1 MPYVELHA
9 HSSYSFLDG
18 ASLPEELAVRA
29 AELGYPALALTDHDG
44 VYGSL
49 EFAHAAKH
57 FGVRPITGAELTL
70 ADRSH
75 VTVLVETAKGYANL
89 CRLIT
94 AAHAHTRPEG
104 KETQPP
110 ADPALDQ
117 ALLEELNEGLVCL
130 SGCARHGLA
139 VRNPNGAARLARAF
153 GRERFFVE
161 LQRPYERGDA
171 RRNAG
176 LRDLAASLGV
186 PTIVTGD
193 VHAHHLRRAALQD
206 VLVAIRHRSSL
217 DGCEAERRGNHE
229 CVLLSPAE
237 MVERFPE
244 DRAAVARTVELAERL
259 RFDLT
264 EELGYRYPDFSDS
277 PEPAIVQLAHVCKRT
292 FEDRYPRG
300 HKLRREARARLDE
313 ELKLIDELGLAGFFL
328 LHWDVLEL
336 ARECALEVRGRDSP
350 RHALPPGRG
359 RGSSVGSLVC
369 YLTGL
374 SHVDPVGAE
383 LSLGRFLNRELDS
396 VPDIDLDFPRDIR
409 EKLIVA
415 VTERYGREHAALVA
429 SFSTYRSRG
438 AIRDVGKA
446 LGLPYAELERI
457 ARVSEGWNAKR
468 VAEELQQLPDA
479 DRKLLSP
486 RWRAFGELCHEI
498 AGLPRHIS
506 QHPGGMVISS
516 RPLVELVPVQPAAMA
531 GRQMCQWD
539 KDSCADA
546 GFLKIDLLGLGML
559 SAVEDCVDQIAR
571 LQGKPIDLSRIPLDD
586 KAVYEEI
593 QRADTIG
600 DFQIESR
607 AQMQSLLRTRP
618 ENIDDLTVQV
628 ALVRPGPIQGKAVH
642 PYIEHRQRLREDPSF
657 VPPVDHPLLA
667 DCLRS
672 TLGVVVFQDQV
683 LEVAIALAG
692 FSVGEA
698 EGLRRAM
705 SRKRSHDALEAYRER
720 FVEGALRKGVDA
732 ETADMVYD
740 KLVGFSGFGF
750 PKSHAAAFG
759 LLAYQ
764 SAWLRHHY
772 PAEFLCALLN
782 AQPMGFYPP
791 ATLVRDGQRRGVET
805 RPPDVNVSA
814 AKCAVEDG
822 AVRIGIDYVNGIG
835 EDRGGGC
842 RRGARAGANRSP
854 SVRDLAQRTQLSE
867 HGLETLI
874 VAGACDCFELP
885 RRQLLW
891 QLGLVPR
898 SQSVPGSGG
907 EEKQL
912 ALPLDPTA
920 ATPELPEP
928 TVWERMLADYRTTNL
943 SVGVHP
949 HGAPACASAGWRDL
963 LARPRERAGPRAG
976 GDRGNGCRTAAARD
990 RERRRLHADRGRVR
1004 PGQPD
1009 RAAVGLR
1016 QAPSDRPRRAAHPRA
1031 RPLRTDRAQPERPRP
1046 LARDTRAARAPDL
1059 AGVRSGR
1066 QPARAPTTSATA
1078 DSVGLRRLLI
1088 GSRCSIERPSC
1099 ALRLKAVLTSATWV
1113 NACGK
1118 LPSWRRVSGSHSSA
1132 SRPRSL
1138 RRSRSRSKDLLGLV
1152 VPSLEREIVGEPEG
1166 AREERALAGRQPVD
1180 GPCLF
1185 VVRCTGRRARRARG
1199 HARSPRPCRPCAGR
1213 PPGGSRRAGSSAGSR
1228 PAASSRTTA

>member
-1 MPYVELHA
+1 MTIELQPEFPHRTRKKERLGSDPSGVRSRPRQVPYVELHA

-18 ASLPEELAVRA
+18 ASLPEELAVQA
-29 AELGYPALALTDHDG
+29 AELGYPVLALTDHDG

-49 EFAHAAKH
+49 EFAHAAKY
-57 FGVRPITGAELTL
+57 FGVRPITGAEVTL

-75 VTVLVETAKGYANL
+75 VTLLVETQQGYANL
-89 CRLIT
+89 CRLLT
-94 AAHAHTRPEG
+94 AAHAHTRPPG

-110 ADPALDQ
+110 AEPALDQ
-117 ALLEELNEGLVCL
+117 ALLEQLADGLVCL

-139 VRNPNGAARLARAF
+139 VRNPNAAARLARAF
-153 GRERFFVE
+153 GRDRFFVE

-171 RRNAG
+171 RRNAA
-176 LRDLAASLGV
+176 LRRLAESLGV
-186 PTIVTGD
+186 ATLVTGD
-193 VHAHHLRRAALQD
+193 VHAHHPRRARLQD
-206 VLVAIRHRSSL
+206 VLVAVRNRGAL

-237 MVERFPE
+237 IVERFPE
-244 DRAAVARTVELAERL
+244 DRDAVTRTVELADRL

-277 PEPAIVQLAHVCKRT
+277 PEPAIVQLGHVCKRA
-292 FEDRYPRG
+292 FEERYPRG
-300 HKLRREARARLDE
+300 HRLRREAEARLDE

-350 RHALPPGRG
+350 RHSLPPGRG

-383 LSLGRFLNRELDS
+383 LSLGRFLNRELNA

-429 SFSTYRSRG
+429 SFATYRSRG

-457 ARVSEGWNAKR
+457 ARVSEGWNAQR
-468 VAEELQQLPDA
+468 VGEELQLLPDA

-486 RWRAFGELCHEI
+486 RWRAFAELCHEI

-571 LQGKPIDLSRIPLDD
+571 LRGEPIDLSRIPLDD
-586 KAVYEEI
+586 KAVYEDI
-593 QRADTIG
+593 QRADTVG

-607 AQMQSLLRTRP
+607 AQMQSLLRTQP
-618 ENIDDLTVQV
+618 ESLDDLTVQV

-642 PYIEHRQRLREDPSF
+642 PYIEHRQRLREDPAF

-705 SRKRSHDALEAYRER
+705 SRKRSHDALEAYRGR
-720 FVEGALRKGVDA
+720 FVEGALRQGVDA
-732 ETADMVYD
+732 ETADLVYD

-772 PAEFLCALLN
+772 AAEFLCALLN

-805 RPPDVNVSA
+805 RPPDVNISA
-814 AKCAVEDG
+814 AKCNVEDG
-822 AVRIGIDYVNGIG
+822 AVRIGLDYVNGIG
-835 EDRGGGC
+835 EDDAQAVVAERDAGGPF
-842 RRGARAGANRSP
+842 A
-854 SVRDLAQRTQLSE
+854 SVRELAQRTQLSE

-874 VAGACDCFELP
+874 VSGACDCFGLP
-885 RRQLLW
+885 RRRLLW

-898 SQSVPGSGG
+898 AQTVPGSGG

-920 ATPELPEP
+920 ETPELPEP
-928 TVWERMLADYRTTNL
+928 TVWERMLADYRTTSL

-949 HGAPACASAGWRDL
+949 MEL
-963 LARPRERAGPRAG
+963 LRAHLPPGVLSSLELER
-976 GDRGNGCRTAAARD
+976 ARD
-990 RERRRLHADRGRVR
+990 RAQVAVAGMAVARQRPATANGVVFMLIEDEFGAVNLIVPPAVYDRHRAIVRGEPLILARGRFERVERNQNVLVR
-1004 PGQPD
+1004 SLETLG
-1009 RAAVGLR
+1009 
-1016 QAPSDRPRRAAHPRA
+1016 
-1031 RPLRTDRAQPERPRP
+1031 P
-1046 LARDTRAARAPDL
+1046 LAR
-1059 AGVRSGR
+1059 
-1066 QPARAPTTSATA
+1066 
-1078 DSVGLRRLLI
+1078 
-1088 GSRCSIERPSC
+1088 E
-1099 ALRLKAVLTSATWV
+1099 
-1113 NACGK
+1113 
-1118 LPSWRRVSGSHSSA
+1118 VSQEA
-1132 SRPRSL
+1132 EL
-1138 RRSRSRSKDLLGLV
+1138 
-1152 VPSLEREIVGEPEG
+1152 
-1166 AREERALAGRQPVD
+1166 
-1180 GPCLF
+1180 
-1185 VVRCTGRRARRARG
+1185 
-1199 HARSPRPCRPCAGR
+1199 
-1213 PPGGSRRAGSSAGSR
+1213 GSSLPGAHHFGHR
-1228 PAASSRTTA
+1228 

>member
-1 MPYVELHA
+1 MTIELQPEFPHRTRKKERFPLAGSRSERAPGARRLRERTAKVPYVELHA

-18 ASLPEELAVRA
+18 ASLPEELAVQA
-29 AELGYPALALTDHDG
+29 AELGYPALGLTDHDG
-44 VYGSL
+44 LYGSL

-57 FGVRPITGAELTL
+57 FGVRPITGAEVTL

-75 VTVLVETAKGYANL
+75 VTLLVETQQGYANL
-89 CRLIT
+89 CRLLT
-94 AAHAHTRPEG
+94 AAHAHTRPPG
-104 KETQPP
+104 KESQPP

-117 ALLEELNEGLVCL
+117 ALLEELNDGLVCL

-139 VRNPNGAARLARAF
+139 VRDPNAAARLAQVF
-153 GRERFFVE
+153 GRDRFFVE

-171 RRNAG
+171 RRNAA
-176 LRDLAASLGV
+176 LRHLAGELGV
-186 PTIVTGD
+186 PTLVTGD
-193 VHAHHLRRAALQD
+193 VHAHHSRRAPLQD
-206 VLVAIRHRSSL
+206 VLVAVRHRSSL

-229 CVLLSPAE
+229 CVLLAPGE
-237 MVERFPE
+237 IVERFPD
-244 DRAAVARTVELAERL
+244 DRAAVVRTVELAERL

-277 PEPAIVQLAHVCKRT
+277 PEPAVVQLAHVCKRA
-292 FEDRYPRG
+292 FEERYPRG
-300 HKLRREARARLDE
+300 HKLRREAQARLDE
-313 ELKLIDELGLAGFFL
+313 ELQLIDELGLAGFFL

-350 RHALPPGRG
+350 RHVLPPGRG

-383 LSLGRFLNRELDS
+383 LSLGRFLNRELNS

-429 SFSTYRSRG
+429 SFATYRSRG

-457 ARVSEGWNAKR
+457 ARVSEGWNAQR
-468 VAEELQQLPDA
+468 VAEELQLLPDA
-479 DRKLLSP
+479 DRKLMSP
-486 RWRAFGELCHEI
+486 RWRAFAELCREI

-559 SAVEDCVDQIAR
+559 SAVEDCVEQIAR
-571 LQGKPIDLSRIPLDD
+571 LRGDPIDLSRIPLDD
-586 KAVYEEI
+586 EGVYDDI
-593 QRADTIG
+593 QRADTVG

-607 AQMQSLLRTRP
+607 AQMQSLLRTLP
-618 ENIDDLTVQV
+618 ENLDDLTVQV

-642 PYIEHRQRLREDPSF
+642 PYIEHRQRLRDDPAF

-705 SRKRSHDALEAYRER
+705 SRKRSHDALEAYRGR
-720 FVEGALRKGVDA
+720 FIAGALRQGVDA

-772 PAEFLCALLN
+772 APEFLCSLLN

-805 RPPDVNVSA
+805 RSPDVNISA
-814 AKCAVEDG
+814 PKCAVEDG
-822 AVRIGIDYVNGIG
+822 AVRIGLDYVNGIA
-835 EDRGGGC
+835 EDDAQAVVEERERGG
-842 RRGARAGANRSP
+842 AFT

-874 VAGACDCFELP
+874 VAGACDCFGIE
-885 RRQLLW
+885 RRRLLW

-898 SQSVPGSGG
+898 SQTVPGSGG

-912 ALPLDPTA
+912 ALPLEPTA
-920 ATPELPEP
+920 ETPNLPEP
-928 TVWERMLADYRTTNL
+928 TVWERMLADYRTTSL

-949 HGAPACASAGWRDL
+949 LQLLRAHLPKGVISSRELETAPNRAQVAVAGMAVARQRPATANGVVFMLIEDEFGAVNLIVPPTVYDRHRAIVRGEPL
-963 LARPRERAGPRAG
+963 ILARGRFERI
-976 GDRGNGCRTAAARD
+976 
-990 RERRRLHADRGRVR
+990 ERNQNVLVR
-1004 PGQPD
+1004 SLETLG
-1009 RAAVGLR
+1009 
-1016 QAPSDRPRRAAHPRA
+1016 
-1031 RPLRTDRAQPERPRP
+1031 P
-1046 LARDTRAARAPDL
+1046 LAREVSRE
-1059 AGVRSGR
+1059 SE
-1066 QPARAPTTSATA
+1066 
-1078 DSVGLRRLLI
+1078 VGA
-1088 GSRCSIERPSC
+1088 S
-1099 ALRLKAVLTSATWV
+1099 
-1113 NACGK
+1113 
-1118 LPSWRRVSGSHSSA
+1118 LP
-1132 SRPRSL
+1132 
-1138 RRSRSRSKDLLGLV
+1138 
-1152 VPSLEREIVGEPEG
+1152 G
-1166 AREERALAGRQPVD
+1166 AHH
-1180 GPCLF
+1180 F
-1185 VVRCTGRRARRARG
+1185 G
-1199 HARSPRPCRPCAGR
+1199 HR
-1213 PPGGSRRAGSSAGSR
+1213 
-1228 PAASSRTTA
+1228 

>member
-1 MPYVELHA
+1 MTIELQPEFPHRTRKKERFPLAGSGSQRAPSARKLRERAAKVSYVELHA

-18 ASLPEELAVRA
+18 ASLPEELAVQA

-57 FGVRPITGAELTL
+57 FGVRPITGAEVTL

-75 VTVLVETAKGYANL
+75 VTLLVETQQGYSNL
-89 CRLIT
+89 CRLLT
-94 AAHAHTRPEG
+94 AAHAHTRPPG
-104 KETQPP
+104 KESQPP

-117 ALLEELNEGLVCL
+117 RLLEELHEGLVCL

-139 VRNPNGAARLARAF
+139 VRNPNAAARLACAF
-153 GRERFFVE
+153 GRDRFFVE

-171 RRNAG
+171 RRNAA
-176 LRDLAASLGV
+176 LRHLAETLGV
-186 PTIVTGD
+186 PTLVTGD
-193 VHAHHLRRAALQD
+193 VHAHHPRRAPLQD
-206 VLVAIRHRSSL
+206 VLVAVRHRSSL
-217 DGCEAERRGNHE
+217 DGCEAERRGNDE
-229 CVLLSPAE
+229 CVLLSAGE
-237 MVERFPE
+237 LVERFPE

-259 RFDLT
+259 TFDLT

-277 PEPAIVQLAHVCKRT
+277 PEPAIVQLAHVCKRA
-292 FEDRYPRG
+292 FEERYPRG
-300 HKLRREARARLDE
+300 HKLRAEAQARLDE

-336 ARECALEVRGRDSP
+336 AKECALQVRGRGSP

-383 LSLGRFLNRELDS
+383 LSLGRFLNRELNA

-415 VTERYGREHAALVA
+415 VTERFGREHAALVA
-429 SFSTYRSRG
+429 SFATYRSRG

-468 VAEELQQLPDA
+468 VADELQLLPDA
-479 DRKLLSP
+479 DRKLVSP
-486 RWRAFGELCHEI
+486 RWRAFAELCSEI

-559 SAVEDCVDQIAR
+559 SAVEDCVEQIAKLR
-571 LQGKPIDLSRIPLDD
+571 GEPIDLSRIPLDD
-586 KAVYEEI
+586 KAVYDDI
-593 QRADTIG
+593 QRADTVG

-607 AQMQSLLRTRP
+607 AQMQSLLRTLP
-618 ENIDDLTVQV
+618 DNLDDLTVQV

-642 PYIEHRQRLREDPSF
+642 PYIEHRQRLREDPAF

-667 DCLRS
+667 DCLRA

-705 SRKRSHDALEAYRER
+705 SRKRSHDALEAYRGR
-720 FVEGALRKGVDA
+720 FVAGALRQGVDA
-732 ETADMVYD
+732 ETADLVYD

-772 PAEFLCALLN
+772 AAEFLCSLLN

-805 RPPDVNVSA
+805 QPPDVNVSA
-814 AKCAVEDG
+814 AKCTVADS
-822 AVRIGIDYVNGIG
+822 AVRIGLDYVNGIG
-835 EDRGGGC
+835 EDDAEAVVAERE
-842 RRGARAGANRSP
+842 RAGPFA

-874 VAGACDCFELP
+874 VSGACDGFGLP
-885 RRQLLW
+885 RRRLLW

-898 SQSVPGSGG
+898 PQTVPGSGG

-920 ATPELPEP
+920 ETPNLPEP
-928 TVWERMLADYRTTNL
+928 TVWERMLADYRTTSL

-949 HGAPACASAGWRDL
+949 LQLLRAHLPKGVLSSRELESAPNRAQVAVAGMAVARQRPATANGVVFMLIEDEFGAVNLIVPPTVYDSHRAIVRGEPL
-963 LARPRERAGPRAG
+963 ILARGRFERI
-976 GDRGNGCRTAAARD
+976 
-990 RERRRLHADRGRVR
+990 ERNRNVLVR
-1004 PGQPD
+1004 SLETLG
-1009 RAAVGLR
+1009 
-1016 QAPSDRPRRAAHPRA
+1016 
-1031 RPLRTDRAQPERPRP
+1031 P
-1046 LARDTRAARAPDL
+1046 LAREVSRETE
-1059 AGVRSGR
+1059 
-1066 QPARAPTTSATA
+1066 
-1078 DSVGLRRLLI
+1078 VGA
-1088 GSRCSIERPSC
+1088 S
-1099 ALRLKAVLTSATWV
+1099 
-1113 NACGK
+1113 
-1118 LPSWRRVSGSHSSA
+1118 LP
-1132 SRPRSL
+1132 
-1138 RRSRSRSKDLLGLV
+1138 
-1152 VPSLEREIVGEPEG
+1152 G
-1166 AREERALAGRQPVD
+1166 AHH
-1180 GPCLF
+1180 F
-1185 VVRCTGRRARRARG
+1185 G
-1199 HARSPRPCRPCAGR
+1199 HR
-1213 PPGGSRRAGSSAGSR
+1213 
-1228 PAASSRTTA
+1228 